1 MLNFCHEIS
10 GAAMTT
16 HVYSDTVRALC
27 RITRLPLLVAL
38 LPLST
43 AHADSSIPLFSNDW
57 LIEATIEAP
66 FDDIMRQRSE
76 DFEPA
81 GTFTYLDADG
91 KSHQLDIKV
100 RSRGHFRADKEI
112 CDFAPLRL
120 NFKKKQTADTE
131 FAGQDKLKL
140 VTHCTNIGRHHEQL
154 ILREY
159 LAYRFLSA
167 LTDKAFG
174 ARLMRITYV
183 DSEGE
188 SKTRTKYAFLIE
200 DDAQV
205 ARRNNLGPANVQSLV
220 FSQIEPAQTNLVTV
234 FSYFIGNTDF
244 SAIRGPKDQN
254 CCHNVMLLNGKTGLF
269 VPVPYDFDF
278 SGLVDA
284 PYASPNPRFDIRRVT
299 TRLYRG
305 LCRNNELLPATFAL
319 FEQHR
324 QDIQSLVDN
333 LEPLDG
339 KNRKELNRYIASFY
353 ETIADKALVEREFIR
368 ECSEATGPPTET

>member
-1 MLNFCHEIS
+1 MIPR
-10 GAAMTT
+10 T
-16 HVYSDTVRALC
+16 YSHTFWTGFKK
-27 RITRLPLLVAL
+27 TRLPLFFAL

-43 AHADSSIPLFSNDW
+43 THADSGMPLFTNDW

-66 FDDIMRQRSE
+66 FGEIMRQRSE
-76 DFEPA
+76 EFEPD
-81 GTFTYLDADG
+81 GTFVYVDNSG
-91 KSHQLDIKV
+91 KEHHFDIKV
-100 RSRGHFRADKEI
+100 RSRGHFRADKEV

-120 NFKKKQTADTE
+120 NFKKKQTPDTE

-159 LAYRFLSA
+159 LAYRFFSA
-167 LTDKAFG
+167 LTDNAFR
-174 ARLMRITYV
+174 ARLLNVTYV

-188 SKTRTKYAFLIE
+188 SKTRKKYAFLIE
-200 DDAQV
+200 HRMHVSQ
-205 ARRNNLGPANVQSLV
+205 RNHIEFANVRSLK
-220 FSQIEPAQTNLVTV
+220 FSQLDPAQTNLLTV

-244 SAIRGPKDQN
+244 SAIRGPQDQH
-254 CCHNVMLLNGKTGLF
+254 CCHNVMLLTGKTGLF
-269 VPVPYDFDF
+269 VPIPYDFDF

-284 PYASPNPRFDIRRVT
+284 PYASPNPRFNIRRVT

-305 LCRNNELLPATFAL
+305 LCRNNELLPTTLAL

-324 QDIQSLVDN
+324 QEIQSLVDN

-339 KNRKELNRYIASFY
+339 KNRKELNRYIESFY
-353 ETIADKALVEREFIR
+353 ETVADQVLVEREFIR
-368 ECSEATGPPTET
+368 KCSDATGPPAAT